1 MLAAGMLTAA
11 SCSDFKDYNEAPTD
25 ALPEGNQTLWQNIQQ
40 NADLSEFAQLIKQ
53 TGFDAELD
61 NTKSFTVWAP
71 KNGSFSPSDY
81 QGLSNE
87 DLLQQ
92 FVKNHIAE
100 YSHAA
105 SGTDS
110 MRIHTLNEKS
120 YDFKGAGNSYTFDG
134 LTVSQPNQ
142 PANNGLMHIM
152 DGAAPFRHNL
162 YEYLK
167 VAPGIDSLRNHFMR
181 YELTYLDEAN
191 SVKGPMVDG
200 VQTYIDSV
208 MVTSNSLVNSL
219 RGRIA
224 NEDSSYTFIM
234 PNDDAF
240 MKMYEKVKPYYNF
253 ITTTQMN
260 DVENF
265 TKAADS
271 QTKSVTVNAAYMQDS
286 LVRRT
291 IVRNLIFSNNDAY
304 NKWVS
309 GNGESY
315 NDTLRSTVSSKFS
328 NGTELLKS
336 HMVGTP
342 IPMSNGEARVVDS
355 LAFYPWETYCPEME
369 YSMLYNVKKI
379 FPNTAKITRNTLTT
393 SGGGPLTWL
402 FGPETT
408 MMKYD
413 YARITPGGDRAKPDF
428 YVSLPNVHSATYNFY
443 VVFIPTAKVPALDS
457 RPNWLNFQLQYCD
470 ATGALRT
477 YNFSKEMAD
486 SLKSGG
492 TLPKVPTSVGANT
505 AFINDPEKTDTM
517 FIGQFTFPVCYSG
530 LGENESYYP
539 SLRVTSPISAFNSQQ
554 LATYTRD
561 VCIAAILLK
570 PVELEEFEAK
580 QQ

>member
-40 NADLSEFAQLIKQ
+40 NTDLSEFAQLIKQ

-71 KNGSFSPSDY
+71 KNGSFSLADY

-92 FVKNHIAE
+92 FVKNHVAE
-100 YSHAA
+100 YAHAA

-208 MVTSNSLVNSL
+208 MITTNSLVNSL
-219 RGRIA
+219 GGRIA

-234 PNDDAF
+234 PNDEAF
-240 MKMYEKVKPYYNF
+240 NKMYEKVKSYYNF

-304 NKWVS
+304 NKWVA

-315 NDTLRSTVSSKFS
+315 NDTVRSTVRRKFS
-328 NGTELLKS
+328 NGTELIKNHL
-336 HMVGTP
+336 VGEP
-342 IPMSNGEARVVDS
+342 ISMSNGAAHIVDS

-369 YSMLYNVKKI
+369 YSMLYYLKKL
-379 FPNTAKITRNTLTT
+379 FPNTAKSTRTKVT
-393 SGGGPLTWL
+393 SLDGGPVTWL

-408 MMKYD
+408 LMD
-413 YARITPGGDRAKPDF
+413 YSFARITPGGDRAKPDF
-428 YVSLPNVHSATYNFY
+428 YVALPGVKSATYNFY
-443 VVFIPTAKVPALDS
+443 VVFMPTAKIAGFDA

-492 TLPKVPTSVGANT
+492 TLPKIPTAVNAST
-505 AFINDPEKTDTM
+505 AFINNPEKTDTV
-517 FIGQFTFPVCYSG
+517 FIGQFTFPVCYDG
-530 LGENESYYP
+530 LSENESYYP